1 MVILV
6 AKIVTIAPLAV
17 SSPSFLVNFIYYL
30 PTSAIGSGLGT
41 DSFRHDQGDVRASQT
56 LS

>member
-1 MVILV
+1 MVIQV

-30 PTSAIGSGLGT
+30 PTSAIRSGLGT